1 MKWLMAC
8 LLCLSVVLAYADV
21 PVAPPASPPMRV
33 RVHQEPQGTLV
44 QGETARIVVDVL
56 TSDFFIDAPVLPE
69 LHVDGAYLSLSAE
82 TPGHLVETID
92 GQTWSGVS
100 RTYLITPLMSGT
112 MAIPSFEITAHL
124 GAQRTPVA
132 VQTQP
137 LSLEVRALVLPAGVT
152 EALIAR
158 SLKITQTITPDD
170 SGLHVGDTLTRRV
183 EISAEGAPAMMLP
196 PSTFAPVDGL
206 TLYPASPVVRDAV
219 DNHGGFVG
227 GTRVDT
233 ASYVIDHRG
242 RYTLPPISVRWMD
255 SRTHEWRESTAPPV
269 HFHAWWGAA
278 NKPRFAL
285 PQRGFMPRLI
295 GWFSSDAG
303 LAVSM
308 LAVLAGFAWYFRA
321 WCARQWQRWT
331 QWRYRR
337 RHREA
342 VAFRDVRRRHGEISA
357 AVLAQAIDAWVRRA
371 ADDGA
376 PVSIDG
382 WVAHYGDA
390 ALRDQWNAL
399 QDSLYGGHGS
409 AWSANVLVER
419 LAAARRQWKRSGWR
433 WRQQPA
439 LPPLNPTA

>member
-1 MKWLMAC
+1 MKWLLAC
-8 LLCLSVVLAYADV
+8 LLSLMMAIAHADEPAVTPV
-21 PVAPPASPPMRV
+21 PAPVRV
-33 RVHQEPQGTLV
+33 RVHQEPAGTLM

-82 TPGHLVETID
+82 TPGHLVETVD
-92 GQTWSGVS
+92 GQTWSGIS
-100 RTYLITPLMSGT
+100 RTYLITPLMSGPIE
-112 MAIPSFEITAHL
+112 IPSFEITAHL

-158 SLKITQTITPDD
+158 SLKITQTITPED
-170 SGLHVGDTLTRRV
+170 SGLHVGDTLTRRI
-183 EISAEGAPAMMLP
+183 ELSAEGAPAMMLP
-196 PSTFAPVDGL
+196 PSSFAAVDGL

-233 ASYVIDHRG
+233 ASYVVDHRG
-242 RYTLPPISVRWMD
+242 RYTLPPITVRWMD
-255 SRTHEWRESTAPPV
+255 SRTHEWRESSVPAV
-269 HFHAWWGAA
+269 HFHAWWGGS

-303 LAVSM
+303 LAVLL
-308 LAVLAGFAWYFRA
+308 LAVLAGLAWYFRA
-321 WCARQWQRWT
+321 WCARQWQSWKA
-331 QWRYRR
+331 WRYQR

-342 VAFRDVRRRHGEISA
+342 IAFRAVRRRRGETSA
-357 AVLAQAIDAWVRRA
+357 ASLAQTVDAWVRRA
-371 ADDGA
+371 AEDGA
-376 PVSIDG
+376 PRGIDE
-382 WVAHYGDA
+382 WLASYGDA
-390 ALRDQWNAL
+390 ALRDQWSAL
-399 QDSLYGGHGS
+399 QDSLYGASGA
-409 AWSANVLVER
+409 AWSAAALVDG
-419 LAAARRQWKRSGWR
+419 LTAARRQWKRSRWR

-439 LPPLNPTA
+439 LPPLNPLA